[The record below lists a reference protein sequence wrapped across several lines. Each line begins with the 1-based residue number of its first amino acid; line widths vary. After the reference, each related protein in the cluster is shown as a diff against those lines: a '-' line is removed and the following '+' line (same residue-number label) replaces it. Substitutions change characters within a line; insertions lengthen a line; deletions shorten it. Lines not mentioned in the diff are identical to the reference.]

1 MSGNLSFHR
10 KPISISKQEPE
21 KVQQKDPKKRLGK
34 ERGTQFIRSAPPNLQ
49 NRGFEIVVRRQRE
62 AMSTPFVSKRGIARV
77 LPLRILR
84 SRVVS
89 LVGDLGCW
97 IARGRMR
104 GWEG

>member
-21 KVQQKDPKKRLGK
+21 KVQQKDLKKRLGK
-34 ERGTQFIRSAPPNLQ
+34 ERGTRYIRSAPPNPQ
-49 NRGFEIVVRRQRE
+49 NHGFEIVVRRQRE
-62 AMSTPFVSKRGIARV
+62 AMSTPCVSERGIARV
-77 LPLRILR
+77 LLLRILR

-97 IARGRMR
+97 IASVRVREWG
-104 GWEG
+104 G